1 MTTPTR
7 PRWTRGSGHR
17 WCPPHSR
24 RQVTR
29 RIDVEPWRDLLTD
42 GDRAARGRTAEDPG
56 RVMKRPLLPFHDPR
70 ADREVMAAAQ
80 VHVACRSVLDR
91 SLTSRVPGPSWRS
104 PWRTRVGVPRAQAR
118 CAQVVRR
125 CGRRPGR
132 TALLR
137 TPRRRLAGRPPSQ
150 PPALVTPR
158 PSRGR
163 RPPGPRGV
171 RPTGRALLDGWARA
185 QRVLA
190 DRDDPDRPGA
200 ACRRSGGPVWHAGG
214 LWRWVSARPPCGRR
228 PCRAHGAHPPARQG
242 RRGAG
247 DPDAAAAADEA
258 PGPAVAAVASAG
270 MGGNGEVVRALRA
283 PEGLGLA
290 VDVPPPAPAETR
302 LCGPEACVLDAP
314 QAVGTGPGGPPTAP
328 QARRAHHPG
337 WTCVVARRHWA
348 GCPRPA
354 RGLAPRPQPTG
365 RRVITPAD
373 PAEDDAARAR
383 AKTPGDAA
391 VRQHHPRVDRQRA
404 ARGRDHDGRR
414 RRSWG
419 PWRVTVPS
427 RLTGLVVHV
436 TRRVTHLRPQGA
448 PPAWPPVSAS
458 CGWKTHVVRPHA
470 RRRTPPS
477 CPSGTSRRR
486 CAGRDWV
493 CLTWQVEC
501 SLCAPQ
507 RLFKHSPFD

>member
-1 MTTPTR
+1 
-7 PRWTRGSGHR
+7 
-17 WCPPHSR
+17 
-24 RQVTR
+24 
-29 RIDVEPWRDLLTD
+29 
-42 GDRAARGRTAEDPG
+42 
-56 RVMKRPLLPFHDPR
+56 
-70 ADREVMAAAQ
+70 
-80 VHVACRSVLDR
+80 
-91 SLTSRVPGPSWRS
+91 
-104 PWRTRVGVPRAQAR
+104 
-118 CAQVVRR
+118 
-125 CGRRPGR
+125 
-132 TALLR
+132 
-137 TPRRRLAGRPPSQ
+137 
-150 PPALVTPR
+150 
-158 PSRGR
+158 
-163 RPPGPRGV
+163 
-171 RPTGRALLDGWARA
+171 
-185 QRVLA
+185 
-190 DRDDPDRPGA
+190 
-200 ACRRSGGPVWHAGG
+200 
-214 LWRWVSARPPCGRR
+214 
-228 PCRAHGAHPPARQG
+228 
-242 RRGAG
+242 
-247 DPDAAAAADEA
+247 
-258 PGPAVAAVASAG
+258 

-328 QARRAHHPG
+328 QAGRAHHPG

-486 CAGRDWV
+486 GAGRDWV

-507 RLFKHSPFD
+507 RLFKHSPFVKGGICHCRSCVRILCGLI